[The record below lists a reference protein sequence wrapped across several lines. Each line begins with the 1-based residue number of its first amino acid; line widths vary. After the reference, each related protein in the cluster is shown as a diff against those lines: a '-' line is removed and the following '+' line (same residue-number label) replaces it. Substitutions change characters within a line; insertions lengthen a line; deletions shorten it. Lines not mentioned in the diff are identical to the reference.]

1 MDRNVRIAKKL
12 VRIARSLVASEKV
25 FSHADL
31 WWRVDDIGG
40 LIIDC
45 KMWAG
50 DVFHGEKMKVDY
62 DMAEKELRGI
72 LASVSRAV
80 KSATGRKAEVRRNN
94 EGALGWF
101 FYVQF
106 EGLPADYEKC
116 RKAVEDALGKN
127 YEVEWKR
134 KMMFLTSDLYSEIP

>member
-1 MDRNVRIAKKL
+1 MGGNVRIAKELVKL
-12 VRIARSLVASEKV
+12 AKSLVASEKV

-45 KMWAG
+45 KMWTG
-50 DVFHGEKMKVDY
+50 DVFHGERSDVDY
-62 DMAEKELRGI
+62 DTAKREFGGI

-80 KSATGRKAEVRRNN
+80 KSATGRKAEVRQNN
-94 EGALGWF
+94 KGMLGWF

-127 YEVEWKR
+127 YEVEW
-134 KMMFLTSDLYSEIP
+134 E